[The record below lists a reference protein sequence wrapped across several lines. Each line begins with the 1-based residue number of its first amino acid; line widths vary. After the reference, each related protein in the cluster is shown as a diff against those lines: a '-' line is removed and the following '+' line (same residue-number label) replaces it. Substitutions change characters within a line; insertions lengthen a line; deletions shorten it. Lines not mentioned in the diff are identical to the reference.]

1 METIIK
7 DNISI
12 TSDKEWDVYNIFLL
26 DKNTREIGNK
36 TIRMVLGSFITLM
49 EIDIKAIGLMTKDRA
64 KVNFSILMGKFMR
77 EIF

>member
-1 METIIK
+1 MK

-12 TSDKEWDVYNIFLL
+12 TSDKEWDIYNIFLL

-64 KVNFSILMGKFMR
+64 KVNLTILMGKFMR

>member
-1 METIIK
+1 METFIK

-12 TSDKEWDVYNIFLL
+12 TSDKEWDIYNIFLL

-64 KVNFSILMGKFMR
+64 KVNLTILMGKFMR